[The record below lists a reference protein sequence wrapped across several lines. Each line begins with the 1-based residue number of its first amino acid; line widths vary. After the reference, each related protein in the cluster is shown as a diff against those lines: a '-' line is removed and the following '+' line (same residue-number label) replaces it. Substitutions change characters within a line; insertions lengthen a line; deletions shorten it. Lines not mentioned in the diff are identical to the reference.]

1 MKSLPA
7 CLALLLAALTAAH
20 ANPEMLPTVT
30 TEMKRDGSV
39 LPYARINELLT
50 KLRQHGEG
58 LFRMDF
64 KVDTEK
70 TKPALAD
77 IRMAV
82 RSDDADYPLRIDA
95 EGRFDLP
102 LLPEAEARTADLA
115 TNAAKGQMAVHGTL
129 ELTVPPEQ
137 LDMAQVR
144 RIVRVARTL
153 REELLPWYLRWLF
166 PRIEAVRVC
175 SATPGWKLEW
185 RENGQLLGLP
195 LPLAAGERDPDAG
208 KGEKGRPCALLTGQE
223 SWPDAARLVAPAGS
237 KLSVKLQG
245 SLTTAGWPASLSR
258 PCTRHCW
265 PASGS
270 TGPRRWTAATTG
282 R

>member
-208 KGEKGRPCALLTGQE
+208 KGEKGRHCALLTGQE

-245 SLTTAGWPASLSR
+245 S
-258 PCTRHCW
+258 
-265 PASGS
+265 
-270 TGPRRWTAATTG
+270 
-282 R
+282 

>member
-1 MKSLPA
+1 MKALPA
-7 CLALLLAALTAAH
+7 CLALLLAVAAH
-20 ANPEMLPTVT
+20 AEPEVLPTVT

-39 LPYARINELLT
+39 LPYRSINELLT

-64 KVDTEK
+64 NVDTEK

-82 RSDDADYPLRIDA
+82 RSDDADYPLKIDT

-102 LLPEAEARTADLA
+102 VLPEAEAKTADLA
-115 TNAAKGQMAVHGTL
+115 TNVAKGQMAVRGTL
-129 ELTVPPEQ
+129 ELTVAPEQ
-137 LDMAQVR
+137 LDMAKVR
-144 RIVRVARTL
+144 QIMRVARTL

-175 SATPGWKLEW
+175 SATPGWELEW

-195 LPLAAGERDPDAG
+195 LPQAAGERDPDAK
-208 KGEKGRPCALLTGQE
+208 KGEKGRPCTLLTGQE
-223 SWPDAARLVAPAGS
+223 SWPDAARLLPPAGS

-245 SLTTAGWPASLSR
+245 S
-258 PCTRHCW
+258 
-265 PASGS
+265 
-270 TGPRRWTAATTG
+270 
-282 R
+282 